1 MSEKAKGPRPDIRL
15 GVKNKLTGERV
26 YWASGLRNADL
37 CKESQALKC
46 GAAQNADT
54 SENRGAL
61 TFAKPIEYVLLVAPS
76 DAFYHVRRATPGD
89 LEAAGYISL
98 AEHVQIIDEL
108 LNRHEASNG

>member
-1 MSEKAKGPRPDIRL
+1 MTEIIEPPPGFEP
-15 GVKNKLTGERV
+15 GT
-26 YWASGLRNADL
+26 YGLRNAGL

-54 SENRGAL
+54 SENGRKR
-61 TFAKPIEYVLLVAPS
+61 TEIKFTVSTSEDFVFCVVPAKSLA
-76 DAFYHVRRATPGD
+76 ATPRAFGFRTATEAD

-98 AEHVQIIDEL
+98 AEHVRIVDEL